1 MKHLLTLLIA
11 AFCSTVVGQ
20 VTYPYNPDGNADTL
34 IGVTDLQ
41 DLLTTYG
48 QPFLPSEI
56 LVEGQ
61 TLTTVLTDLQQS
73 IDSLSALSGGG
84 GGSVLDMPIGTILP
98 VASEA
103 VPEGWVLCDGRELA
117 IEDYQG
123 LYDLIGTT
131 YGAGDSAFWA
141 QVFYPATTFNIPDLR
156 GRTIIGANDMGGEQS
171 DVLTIHQASAGQV
184 GGEELH
190 QLTEAEMPSHSHQV
204 EIEGW
209 EFFYLQGGYDG
220 FSGPQEFPTTSQ
232 EETSFEGGDQPHN
245 NMQPY
250 MALNYMMKVQAAEDV
265 VAELTGQIA
274 ALESQVEELSNTPG
288 FPFAEVQIIE
298 CGNPASCDFT
308 ECSPVEGD
316 WNFDDDELE
325 AIGESLFCGIPPW
338 DVPTWLR
345 FEIHAPWIVEVEG
358 VQFSYAFDS
367 NYGEGFGVAPVNV
380 GGLGTDRITFTV
392 YHDLSNI
399 SPWEGVP
406 STLQDEAMVYRR
418 YVNDFN
424 TVTFYHHGMSVL
436 IGGVWYDSGIHWK

>member
-1 MKHLLTLLIA
+1 MRRLLALTMCAVSLGA
-11 AFCSTVVGQ
+11 AAQSTI
-20 VTYPYNPDGNADTL
+20 TYPYNPDGNADTL

-141 QVFYPATTFNIPDLR
+141 QVFFPATTFNIPDLR

-184 GGEELH
+184 GGEEQH
-190 QLTEAEMPSHSHQV
+190 QLTEEEMPNHTHGIQYFRRDAGSGSRDTWN
-204 EIEGW
+204 GT
-209 EFFYLQGGYDG
+209 GG
-220 FSGPQEFPTTSQ
+220 GPASMG
-232 EETSFEGGDQPHN
+232 SSDWRNNGNVRAAGSGGDQPHN

-265 VAELTGQIA
+265 IDDLNQTFDNQIA
-274 ALESQVEELSNTPG
+274 SMENTIDALEERIVQLESTG
-288 FPFAEVQIIE
+288 FATQAWV
-298 CGNPASCDFT
+298 D
-308 ECSPVEGD
+308 
-316 WNFDDDELE
+316 
-325 AIGESLFCGIPPW
+325 SLFSPKIILEYPNGPENMYLIKV
-338 DVPTWLR
+338 VPNNTTDFLY
-345 FEIHAPWIVEVEG
+345 FYNQSG
-358 VQFSYAFDS
+358 GSYGFRD
-367 NYGEGFGVAPVNV
+367 NY
-380 GGLGTDRITFTV
+380 
-392 YHDLSNI
+392 
-399 SPWEGVP
+399 
-406 STLQDEAMVYRR
+406 
-418 YVNDFN
+418 
-424 TVTFYHHGMSVL
+424 
-436 IGGVWYDSGIHWK
+436 